1 MMKFCKRLISAFFV
15 GAIVLFCS
23 SNSFG
28 FGSNQSIASVENNLQ
43 IAENA
48 LLNSNPWLLN
58 NQNQFKLESSQ
69 TSQFAQHFQFVQYHQ
84 GIKVYGAFFKVNIAF
99 NGKILSFFNSFKP
112 IHELQSLAALNS
124 LLSKDSFRFFA
135 NNNRFSLLKY
145 TQVKNEQGEIWEQL
159 TDENGT
165 IFHSRMLDLKVK
177 KDTLITTKVFNPDP
191 LTSAEKTYG
200 QDGLWNHANG
210 ANTTE
215 LSSQLKSMSATLT
228 FQNDTFF
235 PTSPY
240 IIIKDLESPSQTIFT
255 SKSANFSFNRSQ
267 SEFREFNVL
276 YHIETLRK
284 YLKSIQIPLT
294 NMPAILADP
303 TAYAGQDQSRFS
315 YSMTDP
321 SLYFGTGG
329 VPDAEDADV
338 IVHEYSH
345 GINYFLA
352 PNSVDG
358 SERLAIEE
366 ANCDFMACQYSKSI
380 SSFNWKWVFNW
391 DGHNDFWS
399 GRDANSPNTYPKDLS
414 SDFYT
419 SSLIWSSMLND
430 LSEDLGRDIITRI
443 LLNSISSYSNFMSMQ
458 DAATLLIQSDSMIY
472 GYAHFNILKPRL
484 VQRGFM
490 VTGIE
495 SHQKI
500 TSNIELINSQGFAN
514 GTANLTVQNSLNQKV
529 KWEIHDINGN
539 LILSATDEKATH
551 HISPEQLSFGMY
563 FITIYAENG
572 SVATAKLLRLN

>member
-1 MMKFCKRLISAFFV
+1 MMKFYKRHISTFLL
-15 GAIVLFCS
+15 GIIVLFYS

-28 FGSNQSIASVENNLQ
+28 FGSNQSIASVDINFQ

-69 TSQFAQHFQFVQYHQ
+69 TSQFAQHFQFVQFHQ

-99 NGKILSFFNSFKP
+99 DGKILSFFNSFKP
-112 IHELQSLAALNS
+112 VFELQPLNGIFV
-124 LLSKDSFRFFA
+124 KDECRFFES
-135 NNNRFSLLKY
+135 NNQFYLLKY
-145 TQVKNEQGEIWEQL
+145 SLGKNSKGEVFEYL
-159 TDENGT
+159 TDATGKLY
-165 IFHSRMLDLKVK
+165 HSRMLDLKVK
-177 KDTLITTKVFNPDP
+177 KDTIISTQVFNPDP
-191 LTSAEKTYG
+191 LTSAQKTYG

-210 ANTTE
+210 ANTAE
-215 LSSQLKSMSATLT
+215 LNSQLKSMSTTLT

-240 IIIKDLESPSQTIFT
+240 IVIQDLESPSQTIFT
-255 SKSANFSFNRSQ
+255 SKSANFSFNRAQ

-276 YHIETLRK
+276 YHIEVLRK
-284 YLKSIQIPLT
+284 YLKSIQVPLT

-315 YSMTDP
+315 YSMSDP

-352 PNSVDG
+352 PNTVDG
-358 SERLAIEE
+358 GERLAIEE

-380 SSFNWKWVFNW
+380 SNFNWKWVFNW
-391 DGHNDFWS
+391 DGHNDFWA

-414 SDFYT
+414 TDFYT

-443 LLNSISSYSNFMSMQ
+443 LLNSISSYANFMSMQ
-458 DAATLLIQSDSMIY
+458 DAANLLIQSDSMIY

-484 VQRGFM
+484 VQRGFI
-490 VTGIE
+490 VTGVE
-495 SHQKI
+495 SHQKLS
-500 TSNIELINSQGFAN
+500 SNIELINSQGFAN
-514 GTANLTVQNSLNQKV
+514 GNANLIVQNSLNQKM
-529 KWEIHDINGN
+529 KWEIRDINGN
-539 LILSATDEKATH
+539 LILVSTEDKPTH
-551 HISPEQLSFGMY
+551 QISPEQFSFGMY
-563 FITIYAENG
+563 FITITAENG
-572 SVATAKLLRLN
+572 SVANAKLLRLN

>member
-1 MMKFCKRLISAFFV
+1 MMKFHKRYLSTFFV
-15 GAIVLFCS
+15 GAIILFCY

-28 FGSNQSIASVENNLQ
+28 FGSNQSIASVENNFQ

-69 TSQFAQHFQFVQYHQ
+69 TSQFAQHFQFVQFHQ
-84 GIKVYGAFFKVNIAF
+84 GVKVYGAFFKVNIAF

-112 IHELQSLAALNS
+112 VYELQPLHGILA
-124 LLSKDSFRFFA
+124 KDECRFFES
-135 NNNRFSLLKY
+135 NHQFYLLNY
-145 TQVKNEQGEIWEQL
+145 SQVKNNKGEVFEYL
-159 TDENGT
+159 KDASGKLY
-165 IFHSRMLDLKVK
+165 HSRMLDLKAK
-177 KDTLITTKVFNPDP
+177 KDTVISTQVFNPDP
-191 LTSAEKTYG
+191 LTSAQKTYG

-215 LSSQLKSMSATLT
+215 LNSQLKNLTTTIT

-235 PTSPY
+235 PSSPY
-240 IIIKDLESPSQTIFT
+240 IVISDLESPSQTIFT
-255 SKSANFSFNRSQ
+255 SKLANFSFNRSQ

-276 YHIETLRK
+276 YHIEVFRK

-315 YSMTDP
+315 YSMVDP
-321 SLYFGTGG
+321 ALYFGTGG

-352 PNSVDG
+352 PNTVDG
-358 SERLAIEE
+358 GERLAIEE

-380 SSFNWKWVFNW
+380 SDFNWKWVFNW
-391 DGHNDFWS
+391 DGHNDFWA

-443 LLNSISSYSNFMSMQ
+443 LINSISSYANFMTMQ
-458 DAATLLIQSDSMIY
+458 EAANLLIQSDSLLY

-484 VQRGFM
+484 VQRGFI
-490 VTGIE
+490 VTGVE
-495 SHQKI
+495 SHQELF
-500 TSNIELINSQGFAN
+500 SNIVLLNSQGFAN
-514 GTANLTVQNSLNQKV
+514 GSADLT
-529 KWEIHDINGN
+529 WEIFDINGN
-539 LILSATDEKATH
+539 LILKSSEQKSIH
-551 HISPEQLSFGMY
+551 QISPNLFSTGMY
-563 FITIYAENG
+563 FLTISNENG
-572 SVATAKLLRLN
+572 EHSTAKLLRLN